1 MRTMYISEPTFPA
14 VRVLGL
20 MVVPTFK
27 NSPQL
32 IARRRAARP
41 GAGPGSRRRGRRT
54 GSFRIAKPA
63 SLLRARVVAAGGTC
77 RIDSERAGPA
87 RAGAAPTRPAAAA

>member
-27 NSPQL
+27 NSPHTH
-32 IARRRAARP
+32 RP
-41 GAGPGSRRRGRRT
+41 AGRPAGGRRGRRT

-77 RIDSERAGPA
+77 RI
-87 RAGAAPTRPAAAA
+87 TT